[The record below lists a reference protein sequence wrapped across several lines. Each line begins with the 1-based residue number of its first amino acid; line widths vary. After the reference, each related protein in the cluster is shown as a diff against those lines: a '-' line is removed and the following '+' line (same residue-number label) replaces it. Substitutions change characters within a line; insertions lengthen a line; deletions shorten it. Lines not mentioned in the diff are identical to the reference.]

1 MTPADTRRELAQ
13 LSSPLNL
20 SDSRVSII
28 LAAGHGRRIK
38 SEKSKM
44 LHEIWGRPSVWRVCE
59 AARRGLESENQVVVV
74 GIKAPEV
81 ARALGKREGRV
92 FVYQEEQRGT
102 GHAVQIALEQGG
114 LEGFSGEVYV
124 FPGDMGLITER
135 TVRSLRDRFTG
146 GGCDMV
152 VLTGRYEGDPGENS
166 YGRILKSRN
175 HDGRIIEIKE
185 HRDILAMDPR
195 TP

>member
-1 MTPADTRRELAQ
+1 VTPADTRRELAQ

-92 FVYQEEQRGT
+92 FVYQEE
-102 GHAVQIALEQGG
+102 
-114 LEGFSGEVYV
+114 
-124 FPGDMGLITER
+124 
-135 TVRSLRDRFTG
+135 
-146 GGCDMV
+146 
-152 VLTGRYEGDPGENS
+152 
-166 YGRILKSRN
+166 
-175 HDGRIIEIKE
+175 
-185 HRDILAMDPR
+185 
-195 TP
+195 